1 LPNRRARVAC
11 ARTFRRGAGGI
22 VIHGFDPFRSFGDD
36 VAATYDDSPR
46 GDEAE
51 SVAFLRQL
59 AGDGPALELAIGTG
73 RIGLPLANSGVRV
86 DGVEQSAAMIDQ
98 LKAKPG
104 GAELSV
110 VQGDM
115 ADVPVTG
122 DYPLVFV
129 VFNSI
134 YNLLTQEAQ
143 IRCFA
148 NVASHL
154 TPGGAFV
161 LEAALPGTDETEPG
175 PSYRLDQQYVA
186 AEEVEADRVVL
197 DVGRYDQSTQ
207 LLSKCRV
214 IIESGQM
221 RLSPIALRFAAPAEL
236 DLMARLAGLHLD
248 ARWGGWRGEA
258 FTSTSRR
265 HVSVYRR

>member
-1 LPNRRARVAC
+1 MRARSVC
-11 ARTFRRGAGGI
+11 QNVQTTIRRH
-22 VIHGFDPFRSFGDD
+22 VIHGFDPFLSFGDD

-46 GDEAE
+46 GDETE
-51 SVAFLRQL
+51 SVAFLREL

-86 DGVEQSAAMIDQ
+86 DGVEQSAAMIEQ

-104 GAELSV
+104 GAALSV

-122 DYPLVFV
+122 DYQLVFV

-134 YNLLTQEAQ
+134 YNLVTQDAQ
-143 IRCFA
+143 VRCFA

-154 TPGGAFV
+154 TPGGAF
-161 LEAALPGTDETEPG
+161 EAALPGTDETEPG

-214 IIESGQM
+214 IIESGQL

-248 ARWGGWRGEA
+248 ARWGGWQDEA

-265 HVSVYRR
+265 HISVYRK